1 MGIISVKQIFSEY
14 MVNVVRKITY
24 ATGILNLDI
33 TKSDGAINYD
43 TFDNH
48 IKAVIGDFVDLNIF
62 DFVRQFYL
70 IKLDQ
75 YDRLVNSTSVIDDYM
90 TKLIQLLIQNGLIEI
105 NSDIEK
111 NVRQYV
117 VPHIG
122 ELLTKT
128 LQYNQVMIDILH
140 KHVVNLYYSMKTF
153 DELTDF

>member
-1 MGIISVKQIFSEY
+1 
-14 MVNVVRKITY
+14 
-24 ATGILNLDI
+24 
-33 TKSDGAINYD
+33 
-43 TFDNH
+43 
-48 IKAVIGDFVDLNIF
+48 
-62 DFVRQFYL
+62 
-70 IKLDQ
+70 
-75 YDRLVNSTSVIDDYM
+75 M

-117 VPHIG
+117 IPHVG

-153 DELTDF
+153 DELTNF